1 MQGRLSEPVNNK
13 IQHFP
18 LKKWK
23 EEFYIASKIGLSSI
37 EWVYEY
43 EKIEQNPLDNESSL
57 ELIKEVSAETG
68 ICINS
73 VVADYFME
81 SKLFNEKEEVIEENI
96 NKLEN
101 LINACTIVD
110 IPIVEIPLVDQSSLK
125 NCKDLQG
132 FVSRISPIV
141 EIASKKGIK
150 VSLETDLDPFN
161 FKTLLE
167 MFLPHKV
174 YVNFDMGNSAAN
186 GFNPKEEIQLLSK
199 DIINVHI
206 KDRVLGGSTVP
217 LGEGNTDFSEVF
229 SQLQNVNYSG
239 DFILQAARQDIGK
252 KSNKDFIKTILQYIK
267 FLEPYISL

>member
-1 MQGRLSEPVNNK
+1 
-13 IQHFP
+13 
-18 LKKWK
+18 
-23 EEFYIASKIGLSSI
+23 
-37 EWVYEY
+37 
-43 EKIEQNPLDNESSL
+43 
-57 ELIKEVSAETG
+57 
-68 ICINS
+68 
-73 VVADYFME
+73 
-81 SKLFNEKEEVIEENI
+81 
-96 NKLEN
+96 
-101 LINACTIVD
+101 
-110 IPIVEIPLVDQSSLK
+110 
-125 NCKDLQG
+125 
-132 FVSRISPIV
+132 
-141 EIASKKGIK
+141 
-150 VSLETDLDPFN
+150 
-161 FKTLLE
+161 

-252 KSNKDFIKTILQYIK
+252 KSNKDFIETILQYIK